1 MATLRFLLGIKQT
14 TLSLAAVETVGG
26 RACRVI
32 SIIHSWRVCVLSF
45 GGGDQLTDFERAG
58 AINALKDIECGGKLR
73 LCRVVRVL
81 AADQAWRAA
90 PA

>member
-1 MATLRFLLGIKQT
+1 M
-14 TLSLAAVETVGG
+14 
-26 RACRVI
+26 
-32 SIIHSWRVCVLSF
+32 LSF

-73 LCRVVRVL
+73 LCCVVRVL

-90 PA
+90 LASVFSAVKTDHFCCWETFSRLKVSLFRGHSLD